1 MPKIPT
7 NTVDVALA
15 TSVAVEEEEEEDI
28 VPSIVLLVSITQR
41 WRRVEA
47 FGQLEVAE
55 EGEAFGLWP
64 VVLRVIIQTLHRI
77 ICSLLIR
84 DRNDLFHFLA
94 VEVVPPTEIDLVVL
108 AGWGQFCQTFVGSV
122 PRTAREED
130 IRHLFEE
137 HGDVIEVALIKDKK
151 NWPTSRCAER
161 LIGANLSSSSSQ
173 FVFDTSSACE
183 PSSQFGYTLFRENYG
198 TFSWELLA
206 NYDLETICSKELF
219 HLYITYYLVLLC
231 SVRGCCFIKY
241 ATLEEADRAI
251 RALHNQHT
259 LPGGVGPIQVRY
271 AGGRE
276 RLGAVEYKLFVGSLN
291 KQATEMDVQE
301 VFSRFGRVEDVYLM
315 RDESKQSRG
324 CGFVKY
330 SDREMAL
337 AAIDALNGIYTMRG
351 CDQPLTVRFADPKRP
366 RQGPGDSRGGAA
378 AFGGPGFGPRFQTPR
393 PRPAPNFG
401 DAMGDRVPPTAW
413 HPMSPQKMGPTSN
426 PGIRSMGNQLL
437 PRSADLAIPLNP
449 GAPFGGPSDGSLPG
463 LSVSSSSTSVQGFNQ
478 SSSQIPTV
486 GHQISPLEKPL
497 DSPQNL
503 PPSFQLHPQAPMSY
517 SQTQTS
523 HVGQLQVP
531 PASHTP
537 FSQALPS
544 QHLAGLSGQL
554 PASRPLVQ
562 PNVSSGAA
570 LQNPLNVNLPPNS
583 AASAANQQQLPAP
596 NQQQP
601 LQPLQQSPS
610 QLAQMLFQSS
620 QQAFSQLQQ
629 QLQLMQPSNQNMT
642 LQQNS
647 QASKHQWAGMMPQAV
662 GSASAKTPVEWEK
675 PEELTLFEQQQQQQ
689 QKPPVQQPQTQLHA
703 AQQASQN
710 AQLQTQLQTQ
720 IRHPH
725 QLQQP
730 IYPTAYPASG
740 VRNQQSTQE
749 LGYGQLPVAPSPN
762 DPSRFQQG
770 LQMVQELAWKNKP

>member
-1 MPKIPT
+1 MSRYNNINTDT
-7 NTVDVALA
+7 NTNFNDKFDAQDPYQHRRR
-15 TSVAVEEEEEEDI
+15 S
-28 VPSIVLLVSITQR
+28 PSNFRGSGGGGGHRPFDSPPRQHHNSAGGGGGFRPIGGGGGGGGFWPMAGGFEGNYPNPSPHHLQPAHTGQKRPFPFSGRGGVS
-41 WRRVEA
+41 
-47 FGQLEVAE
+47 
-55 EGEAFGLWP
+55 P
-64 VVLRVIIQTLHRI
+64 N
-77 ICSLLIR
+77 R
-84 DRNDLFHFLA
+84 DRFGG
-94 VEVVPPTEIDLVVL
+94 
-108 AGWGQFCQTFVGSV
+108 AGGGGNFAKLFVGSV

-151 NWPTSRCAER
+151 TGLP
-161 LIGANLSSSSSQ
+161 Q
-173 FVFDTSSACE
+173 
-183 PSSQFGYTLFRENYG
+183 
-198 TFSWELLA
+198 
-206 NYDLETICSKELF
+206 
-219 HLYITYYLVLLC
+219 
-231 SVRGCCFIKY
+231 GCCFIKY

-271 AGGRE
+271 ADGERE

-301 VFSRFGRVEDVYLM
+301 IFSRFGRVEDVYLM

-378 AFGGPGFGPRFQTPR
+378 TFGGPGFGPRFQTPR

-413 HPMSPQKMGPTSN
+413 HPMSPQNMGPTSN

-486 GHQISPLEKPL
+486 GHQISPLQNPL
-497 DSPQNL
+497 ESPQNL

-610 QLAQMLFQSS
+610 QLALMLSQQTQTLQASFQSS

-642 LQQNS
+642 LRQNS

-662 GSASAKTPVEWEK
+662 GSAPAKTPGTDVPSSASAAMKPVVECHWTEHTSPDGFKYYHNSLTRESKWEK

-703 AQQASQN
+703 AQQASQQ

-725 QLQQP
+725 QLQHP

-770 LQMVQELAWKNKP
+770 LQMVQDLAWKNKP